1 MRVVGT
7 AERLVAQISGG
18 DELSRAVYGCSASG
32 AGEEAVVANAM
43 EAAGQDVE
51 EEAADE
57 LSGIDCLI
65 QAFPGAL
72 PPAR

>member
-1 MRVVGT
+1 V
-7 AERLVAQISGG
+7 S
-18 DELSRAVYGCSASG
+18 SASG

-57 LSGIDCLI
+57 LGGIERDRLDPGCSGCLRD
-65 QAFPGAL
+65 L
-72 PPAR
+72 PKSEVLARNMLGRNDPFVRFRFV